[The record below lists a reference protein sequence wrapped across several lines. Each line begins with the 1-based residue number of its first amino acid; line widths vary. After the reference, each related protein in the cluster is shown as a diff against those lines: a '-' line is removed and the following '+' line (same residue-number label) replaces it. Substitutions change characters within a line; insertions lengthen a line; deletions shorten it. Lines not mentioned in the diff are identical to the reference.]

1 MVAAE
6 AGVERVSWISILPAV
21 AATEQQQQQQE
32 IASKITVDR
41 LIII

>member
-21 AATEQQQQQQE
+21 AATEQQQE